1 MTDVIAPRTEGQLLL
16 RELEDHLPRHRLL
29 HRSEPTRCQPAL
41 GRASTTT
48 RSVAGTKRTCSAP
61 TSAIVSTG
69 GALAASMPEHAS
81 PSPYATTAAVT
92 CAATTAATVESDRKR
107 TSL

>member
-48 RSVAGTKRTCSAP
+48 RSVAGTKRTCSEP
-61 TSAIVSTG
+61 TSAILSTG
-69 GALAASMPEHAS
+69 GALAASMPETAG
-81 PSPYATTAAVT
+81 PPPYATTAQVPRRSAERRRGQERV
-92 CAATTAATVESDRKR
+92 R
-107 TSL
+107 TW